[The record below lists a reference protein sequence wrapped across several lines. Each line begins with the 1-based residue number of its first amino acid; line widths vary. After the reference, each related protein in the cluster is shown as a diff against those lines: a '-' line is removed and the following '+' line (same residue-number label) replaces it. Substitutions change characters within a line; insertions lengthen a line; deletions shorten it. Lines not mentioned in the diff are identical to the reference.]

1 MKRSLT
7 TPHITRILIII
18 NVIVFFVYW
27 FLNSLEKAIGL
38 YGMIPAFVIKGQKLS
53 TIFTSMFLHGD
64 IIHLGFNML
73 YLHIF
78 GDNVEDAFGHGRY
91 FLVYF
96 LSGIIA
102 SLVYISTLLGSRNL
116 FVLLRPTI
124 GASGA
129 VSGVLG
135 AYIVLYPKARILSLL
150 PIGWLY
156 IVPVPAVLLLGFWFV
171 YQLFYGILTLGFN
184 IITPIAYWAHIGG
197 FVAGLLFG
205 LSWGKRRREHDF

>member
-27 FLNSLEKAIGL
+27 LLGSLERAIRI
-38 YGMIPAFVIKGQKLS
+38 YGMIPALIVQGQRLS
-53 TIFTSMFLHGD
+53 TFFTSMFLHGD
-64 IIHLGFNML
+64 IFHLGFNML

-78 GDNVEDAFGHGRY
+78 GDNVEDAFGHSRY
-91 FLVYF
+91 FLAYL
-96 LSGIIA
+96 LSGIAA

-116 FVLLRPTI
+116 FALLRPTI

-135 AYIVLYPKARILSLL
+135 AYIVLYPKARILTLL
-150 PIGWLY
+150 PIGWIY
-156 IVPVPAVLLLGFWFV
+156 IVPVPAVFLLGFWFV
-171 YQLFYGILTLGFN
+171 YQLFYGILTLGLN
-184 IITPIAYWAHIGG
+184 VITPIAYWAHIGG
-197 FVAGLLFG
+197 FIAGLLFG
-205 LSWGKRRREHDF
+205 LTWRKRRIKHAF